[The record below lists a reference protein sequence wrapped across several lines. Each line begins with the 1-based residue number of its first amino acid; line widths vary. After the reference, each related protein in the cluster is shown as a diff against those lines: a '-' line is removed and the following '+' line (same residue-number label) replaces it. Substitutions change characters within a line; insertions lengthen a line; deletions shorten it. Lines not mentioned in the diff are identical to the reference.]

1 MFLDCP
7 AYLDRNSARRCG
19 LPAEVT
25 CRYMLDSTDGPMEGA
40 MIRCPAGHYFNGP
53 VELLA
58 LDYAGHSSPGPA
70 GVPSDSR
77 ADRKRKVSLP
87 NGAPSY
93 YQGRPA
99 ALWINAMRPR
109 RGRPAA
115 VGRAA
120 TRT

>member
-1 MFLDCP
+1 
-7 AYLDRNSARRCG
+7 
-19 LPAEVT
+19 
-25 CRYMLDSTDGPMEGA
+25 

-58 LDYAGHSSPGPA
+58 LDYAGHPGPGPA
-70 GVPSDSR
+70 GLPRDGL
-77 ADRKRKVSLP
+77 ADPKRKVSP
-87 NGAPSY
+87 SNSAPAY

-109 RGRPAA
+109 RGRPAT
-115 VGRAA
+115 VSPTA

>member
-58 LDYAGHSSPGPA
+58 LDYAGHSGPSPA
-70 GVPSDSR
+70 GVPRDGL
-77 ADRKRKVSLP
+77 AEPKRKVNPP
-87 NGAPSY
+87 NSAPAY

-99 ALWINAMRPR
+99 ALWINALRPR
-109 RGRPAA
+109 RERPAT
-115 VGRAA
+115 VTPTAA
-120 TRT
+120 RT